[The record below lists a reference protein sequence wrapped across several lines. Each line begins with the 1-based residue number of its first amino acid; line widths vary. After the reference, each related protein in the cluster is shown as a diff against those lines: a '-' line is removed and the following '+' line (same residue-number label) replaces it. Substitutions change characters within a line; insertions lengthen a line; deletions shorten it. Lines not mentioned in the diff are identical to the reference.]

1 MENAPTLNDLAR
13 TAIDALAAINAIN
26 SAWTDSVKRG
36 GYAANFR
43 DAPRISDDLLEAL
56 YEEIVFF
63 DAEAAETLSEIRFQ
77 NEPTDADYAGI
88 WPTPSDAEFDFA
100 STRGMA
106 A

>member
-26 SAWTDSVKRG
+26 TAWTDRVKRD

-43 DAPRISDDLLEAL
+43 DAPRISNDLLEAL

-63 DAEAAETLSEIRFQ
+63 DAEAADTLSEIRFQ
-77 NEPTDADYAGI
+77 NEPTERDYAGI
-88 WPTPSDAEFDFA
+88 WPSPSEL
-100 STRGMA
+100 A

>member
-26 SAWTDSVKRG
+26 TAWTDRVKRD

-63 DAEAAETLSEIRFQ
+63 DAEAADTLSEIRFQ
-77 NEPTDADYAGI
+77 NEPTEADYAGI
-88 WPTPSDAEFDFA
+88 WPSAVSA
-100 STRGMA
+100 
-106 A
+106 

>member
-26 SAWTDSVKRG
+26 TAWTDRVKRD

-63 DAEAAETLSEIRFQ
+63 DAEAADTLSEIRFQ
-77 NEPTDADYAGI
+77 NEPTERDYAGI
-88 WPTPSDAEFDFA
+88 WPSAVSA
-100 STRGMA
+100 
-106 A
+106 